1 MSVHKQENGKWA
13 VSFYYDEWNGE
24 RSRHRRTGFRTKKEA
39 QEYER
44 DFLANKSGTPK
55 MTFSALCDLYLESL
69 SGKVKYSTYHVK
81 KSTAEMLKLYF
92 GNMPL
97 DTIKPATVLKWQTEM
112 MKKNYSPATLREYHR
127 RLSAIFNFAC
137 KYYGLPDNPAKQC
150 GSMGKRE
157 NGNIAVWTVEQL
169 NRVEANMKN
178 DTMRA
183 MLDLSFWSGI
193 RIGEMLAL
201 ECGDIC
207 GNILKV
213 SKTQSIVNGV
223 RTITPPK
230 TPKSVRDIPLPSGV
244 AQMVNEYMKRIPY
257 AEKDTPLFQVS
268 RTAFREAV
276 DRAAK
281 AADVPRIRLHDIRHS
296 HASLLIEMGCSPV
309 LIAERLGHE
318 NVQTT
323 LQIYSHLYPHKHGQ
337 VALILDKLRE
347 DGQILDNS
355 HSDDQKNRT

>member
-24 RSRHRRTGFRTKKEA
+24 RSRHRKTGFRTKKEA

-44 DFLANKSGTPK
+44 DYLANKSGTPK
-55 MTFSALCDLYLESL
+55 MTFATLCDLYLESL

-81 KSTAEMLKLYF
+81 QETVAMLNTYF
-92 GNMPL
+92 GSMPL
-97 DTIKPATVLKWQTEM
+97 DTIKPAAVLKWQTEM
-112 MKKNYSPATLREYHR
+112 MKKNYSPSTLREYHR

-137 KYYGLPDNPAKQC
+137 KYYGLPDNPARQC
-150 GSMGKRE
+150 GAMGRRE
-157 NGNIAVWTVEQL
+157 NGNISIWTVDQVQ
-169 NRVEANMKN
+169 RVEDNMKN
-178 DTMRA
+178 DTLRI
-183 MLDLSFWSGI
+183 MLDLLFWSGI
-193 RIGEMLAL
+193 RVGEMLAL

-207 GNILKV
+207 GDVLRV
-213 SKTQSIVNGV
+213 SKTQSIVNGK

-230 TPKSVRDIPLPSGV
+230 TAKSVRDIPLPAGV
-244 AQMVNEYMKRIPY
+244 SQMINDYISRIPY
-257 AEKDTPLFQVS
+257 AEKDTPLFPVC
-268 RTAFREAV
+268 RTAFRDAV

-281 AADVPRIRLHDIRHS
+281 AAGVPRIRLHDIRHS

-323 LQIYSHLYPHKHGQ
+323 LQIYSHLYPNKHGL
-337 VALILDKLRE
+337 VAYHLDNLRTG
-347 DGQILDNS
+347 GQNLDNS
-355 HSDDQKNRT
+355 SSDDQKN